1 MPDGATADVILVAA
15 RTAAGISLF
24 AVPGPAAG
32 LTRVPLPAMDQTRKQ
47 ARLDFTAAGGRLIG
61 ADGAGWGVIER
72 GLRRAA
78 AGLAAEQAGGA
89 QRVLELMVEHART
102 RHQFGRPIGSFQAV
116 QHTCAAVLVDV
127 EAARSAAYYALRT
140 AAAQSGEP
148 SQSGED
154 ELAAVASLAKAVCSE
169 TYRHAADAAIQVF
182 GGIALTWEHPIQLY
196 FKRAR
201 SSEILLGAPAYHRDL
216 LARHLAL

>member
-1 MPDGATADVILVAA
+1 V
-15 RTAAGISLF
+15 
-24 AVPGPAAG
+24 
-32 LTRVPLPAMDQTRKQ
+32 
-47 ARLDFTAAGGRLIG
+47 LD
-61 ADGAGWGVIER
+61 
-72 GLRRAA
+72 
-78 AGLAAEQAGGA
+78 
-89 QRVLELMVEHART
+89 LMVEHART

-116 QHTCAAVLVDV
+116 QHTCAAILVDV

-140 AAAQSGEP
+140 AAAQSGA

-154 ELAAVASLAKAVCSE
+154 ELAVVASLAKAVCSE